1 MAEEGPPSRR
11 VNLSGG
17 PSGNP
22 QYGTGPERVTR
33 AASGSPIPVT
43 APGAESPPTHC
54 PRPGDSLDPYFRLS
68 YLPAQLL
75 DLDGA
80 EQFKWVFETHDHW
93 IQSADCKLPLDRIAS
108 PEFSALW
115 DMGHTSRVGGEDPA
129 DSLAAL
135 GDRVCYDGYVMF
147 EHEKRWHA
155 ELEEPEEIFPL
166 FMQWFNGLAL

>member
-1 MAEEGPPSRR
+1 
-11 VNLSGG
+11 
-17 PSGNP
+17 
-22 QYGTGPERVTR
+22 VTR